1 MRIRDW
7 SSDVCSSDLTS
18 VMLLEVTDPVWPRG
32 TSVPATRLEG
42 APQPPRQ
49 EGRPLERQAP
59 GPCGRLRR
67 TRRWLAD
74 QAEGV
79 GAGASAPPD
88 PRAEKT
94 ATRAA
99 ISSGVRS
106 EAHTSE
112 LQSLMRHS
120 YAGF

>member
-1 MRIRDW
+1 MPG
-7 SSDVCSSDLTS
+7 TS

-99 ISSGVRS
+99 ISSGVASEFTTRS
-106 EAHTSE
+106 TGLAGAAMASAASAEIGRAHV
-112 LQSLMRHS
+112 
-120 YAGF
+120 